1 MELKQMNTNI
11 KIILLVGGNS
21 TERIISKRSSKSIYQ
36 ALVKLGYDVTLI
48 DPAYGINQ
56 LDEAEK
62 YFEEIDYYPI
72 SESNYIDAFNLEVFN
87 NCNLVFIGLHG
98 KWGEDGTVQAIL
110 DMKRIK
116 YTGSKM
122 LSSAV
127 TMDKILSKILF
138 DKFNIPTPKWISVFS
153 KELNL
158 VKTNNEIHNQ
168 LGYPVIVKP
177 NDQGSTVGLSIV
189 KEENELNEAINNA
202 SKYSD
207 KILIEEF
214 IEGREL
220 TVGIVGDTVY
230 PVLEIVPSHEVY
242 DYECKYTSGMS
253 NYIVPADIDNEISE
267 QLKIVSL
274 NAFRYLECEGYARL
288 DYRLSK
294 ENKFYL
300 LEINTLPG
308 MTSLSLL
315 PKMAKAENVS
325 FEELVNKIVKISL

>member
-1 MELKQMNTNI
+1 MNSNI
-11 KIILLVGGNS
+11 KIILLVGGSS

-36 ALVKLGYDVTLI
+36 ALVSLGFNVTLI
-48 DPAYGINQ
+48 DPAYGKNQ
-56 LDEAEK
+56 LDDVDK
-62 YFEEIDYYPI
+62 YFDEIDYYPI
-72 SESNYIDAFNLEVFN
+72 SETNYIETFNLDVFN
-87 NCNLVFIGLHG
+87 KCDLVFIGLHG
-98 KWGEDGTVQAIL
+98 KWGEDGTVQALL
-110 DMKRIK
+110 DMKKIK

-122 LSSAV
+122 LASAV

-138 DKFNIPTPKWISVFS
+138 DKYQIPTPKWISLFS
-153 KELNL
+153 
-158 VKTNNEIHNQ
+158 NEIDFDKIESEIKSK
-168 LGYPVIVKP
+168 LGYPIVVKP

-189 KEENELNEAINNA
+189 KKQNQLNEALSIA

-220 TVGIVGDTVY
+220 TVGIVDKTIY
-230 PVLEIVPSHEVY
+230 PVLEIVPTHEIY

-253 NYIVPADIDNEISE
+253 EYIVPAKINEDISN
-267 QLKIVSL
+267 QLKEVSMKAF
-274 NAFRYLECEGYARL
+274 NALECEGYARL

-294 ENKFYL
+294 DNKFYL

-315 PKMAKAENVS
+315 PKMAKSVNVS
-325 FEELVNKIVKISL
+325 FEELVNQIVKISL